1 MIVVMNVVFRL
12 AYGCLLS
19 AGTWPYVNETCSSK
33 NLFIPFLSQWVFVFI
48 ISLVYPWLVGFIG
61 AAWIFMGCACLTG
74 VNCVVCWIL
83 LKESRGLTKEQ
94 LAVLY
99 DGEDMSLQQVELE
112 KVPADE
118 TVTDVEDCSA
128 SKLDAKIVI

>member
-1 MIVVMNVVFRL
+1 
-12 AYGCLLS
+12 
-19 AGTWPYVNETCSSK
+19 
-33 NLFIPFLSQWVFVFI
+33 
-48 ISLVYPWLVGFIG
+48 
-61 AAWIFMGCACLTG
+61 MGCACLTG